1 MTSAAPALQAL
12 DPNVQISKNTDPGKS
27 AADNQ
32 AKLVFAA
39 SRSDSDLATSPSAGA
54 PTAVSKK
61 RGANPFRGLAMWRR
75 KSEAATAKVDEPEKT
90 GEAMPQHD
98 AQNSVEEERKTD
110 GDVQAIPFPP
120 AAPRAV
126 RRVSFSPSVEEAAAD
141 RELESSSEKAKA
153 ARKAAKVE
161 KARRKVAKRAKREEA
176 KARKEEQEKLT
187 KGEESLLG
195 IPKRRASAEL
205 KEESASSK
213 DSKHAVQDNESATR
227 GRNIKG
233 RQRRTS
239 SFSMDRRGIHLAPQP
254 NLGADAP
261 SKDAKSKPARPRTSK
276 QAALC
281 ARHARALEKVIMA
294 TSAPE
299 APHKSSNK
307 GTSAVDAK
315 QMRALKRALLDQH
328 LANGIIGELRAMH
341 LPGTAGVGLP
351 SERIIIGDADLLGGG
366 DAGKSSGPAKEVT
379 KALASRSPAL
389 AALER
394 VASAHEEAREQ
405 QSSDVRAA
413 SAAPKASPTPA
424 PGAIARFRRRLSS
437 SGTRPAVAH
446 KAAPHAVQ
454 KDHEHL
460 AVGPTSDKSTAKH
473 PVKAVWLDC
482 PECEA
487 AERHATAVT
496 SPLAAVESP
505 AETEMDEGSKSLA
518 ATGLAIWGARL
529 WFASAT
535 SSDEKPAEAEQDVK
549 TASATE
555 ALSNEAKA
563 ETAAENE
570 PIDSDP
576 RILLSGGLL
585 SGVSPVSLLL
595 SPGPTAINAAGRA
608 SGAFDALGA
617 ITAAAVRADAG
628 GIDAMG
634 QVRPPL
640 DRCAIFVHWW
650 GFEITMPPPTMNY
663 LSTAHSISGAFLSF
677 LQTMVISG
685 GVPELLPFVKYIS
698 QFVEMEF
705 SAIKSQNRGDGVIV
719 AATFLM
725 PFALVPRPW
734 DYSTER
740 LPLPVPTQPG
750 VTPMPV
756 PSPPSAPKR
765 TSSAPTQILLPLS
778 AFPVVSSQEAAFA
791 APPAFPGRR
800 GSPSPPKRS
809 PSPSRRSDSAVLA
822 ASKEGLTPPA
832 TPRASFQLPP
842 GLKLDALAEL
852 PEGSIRIQANA

>member
-1 MTSAAPALQAL
+1 MTSAASALQAL
-12 DPNVQISKNTDPGKS
+12 DPNVQISKNTDSDKF

-39 SRSDSDLATSPSAGA
+39 SPSDSDLATSPSAGA
-54 PTAVSKK
+54 PTAATKK
-61 RGANPFRGLAMWRR
+61 RGANPFRGLVMWRR

-90 GEAMPQHD
+90 EEAMPKHD
-98 AQNSVEEERKTD
+98 AQNSVEEERKND

-141 RELESSSEKAKA
+141 RELESSSEKARA
-153 ARKAAKVE
+153 ARKAAKIE
-161 KARRKVAKRAKREEA
+161 KAQRKVAKRAKREEA

-187 KGEESLLG
+187 KGEESPLG
-195 IPKRRASAEL
+195 IPKRSASAEL

-239 SFSMDRRGIHLAPQP
+239 SFSMDRAGIHLAPQP

-294 TSAPE
+294 TAAPE

-341 LPGTAGVGLP
+341 LPGTGGVGLP
-351 SERIIIGDADLLGGG
+351 SERIITGDADLLGGG
-366 DAGKSSGPAKEVT
+366 DAGKSGSPAKEMT
-379 KALASRSPAL
+379 EALASRSPAL

-405 QSSDVRAA
+405 QSSDVQ
-413 SAAPKASPTPA
+413 AAPKASPTPA

-437 SGTRPAVAH
+437 SGTRPATAY
-446 KAAPHAVQ
+446 KAALHAVQ

-460 AVGPTSDKSTAKH
+460 AVKETSDKTTAKH

-496 SPLAAVESP
+496 SPPAAVESP
-505 AETEMDEGSKSLA
+505 AEPQMDEGSKSLA

-535 SSDEKPAEAEQDVK
+535 PSDEKPAEAEQDAK

-555 ALSNEAKA
+555 ALSKEPNA
-563 ETAAENE
+563 ETAAENRTV
-570 PIDSDP
+570 DSDP

-617 ITAAAVRADAG
+617 MTAAAVRADAG

-677 LQTMVISG
+677 LQTMVVSG

-740 LPLPVPTQPG
+740 LRLPVPTQPG
-750 VTPMPV
+750 VTPV
-756 PSPPSAPKR
+756 PAPPSAPKR
-765 TSSAPTQILLPLS
+765 TSSAPTHPLPLS

-800 GSPSPPKRS
+800 GSPSPTKRS

-852 PEGSIRIQANA
+852 PEGSIRIPAKA